1 MAKHILTRLLAGLAA
16 TAMLVPA
23 VNSIP
28 AAERTVAAADDCND
42 DWLHVNDKAQIVD
55 KDGNE
60 VWLTGVNWF
69 GYNVGSQVF
78 DGAWSANV
86 HHCLDLIA
94 DHGFNLLRV
103 PMSTEII
110 LQWKNKK
117 PDPIIKLNEYENP
130 ELTIEG
136 EVGGTPMYSFDI
148 WNKVVEWC
156 KEDGLKIMMDIHC
169 ATSNSAGH
177 NVPLW
182 YDDNY
187 STKDWLDALSWF
199 TDYYKND
206 DTIIAIDLKNE
217 PHGKPEE
224 GKFAKWD
231 DSKDQNN
238 WKYAAEQGAMACLN
252 NNPNLLIMV
261 EGVECY
267 PKFEEG
273 ADWST
278 PSVDYANYD
287 KPSKVWGAWWGA
299 NLRGVKDHPVDIGQY
314 NKQIVY
320 SPHDYGPGVWEQKW
334 FYLDD
339 PNKTFT
345 RQTLLDDY
353 WYGTWAYL
361 VEENMYPLLIGEW
374 GGFVDKEHDTTGE
387 NVHWLTELRDYMIDK
402 HIHHTFWCFNENSSD
417 TGGLVYDNFQKW
429 DDVKYEF
436 VKPALWQT
444 NDGKFISLDHQIP
457 LGTAG
462 NGITL
467 SDYYS
472 GSSTPTTRPTTTTS
486 TGTTTSVTTTSEIT
500 TTTSSSET
508 TTTTTSSDTTT
519 TTSETTTTTTT
530 FTTTSTTT
538 LTHPHYNFNSVISY
552 PTKTVYTEGEK
563 LDVSGFVFAVTSSSG
578 EETTYDYKKA
588 NGEVESK
595 VINKDGNEEYSSK
608 FNTLPAGEYTVKI
621 IFAGLHT
628 QNNVCYGIDCSY
640 KVTIEPKNTNGSG
653 PNDDILWGDAN
664 CDGGIDMADAV
675 LIMQSLANPN
685 KYGVDGSDSKH
696 ITSKGQEQADV
707 DTATKGI
714 TSNDALQIQLFL
726 LGKIKS
732 LVPNG

>member
-1 MAKHILTRLLAGLAA
+1 MIVPIFLLKERDFNMAKHILTRLLAGLAA
-16 TAMLVPA
+16 TVMLVPTL
-23 VNSIP
+23 NNGMS
-28 AAERTVAAADDCND
+28 AEKTVKNAAAADNNGD

-69 GYNVGSQVF
+69 GYNVGSQIF

-117 PDPIIKLNEYENP
+117 PDPMIKLNEYENP

-273 ADWST
+273 ADWTT

-374 GGFVDKEHDTTGE
+374 GGFVDAEHDTTGE

-444 NDGKFISLDHQIP
+444 EGGKFISLDHQIP

-462 NGITL
+462 NGISL

-472 GSSTPTTRPTTTTS
+472 GNTNPTPRTTTTTTTTS
-486 TGTTTSVTTTSEIT
+486 GTTTSTTTS
-500 TTTSSSET
+500 TTSSTSTSKET
-508 TTTTTSSDTTT
+508 TTTTTSTTTTSSTTT
-519 TTSETTTTTTT
+519 TTTTTTTETTTTSTTSQKSEETTTTTT
-530 FTTTSTTT
+530 
-538 LTHPHYNFNSVISY
+538 L
-552 PTKTVYTEGEK
+552 
-563 LDVSGFVFAVTSSSG
+563 SS
-578 EETTYDYKKA
+578 
-588 NGEVESK
+588 
-595 VINKDGNEEYSSK
+595 
-608 FNTLPAGEYTVKI
+608 
-621 IFAGLHT
+621 
-628 QNNVCYGIDCSY
+628 Q
-640 KVTIEPKNTNGSG
+640 GS
-653 PNDDILWGDAN
+653 NDPVAWGDAN
-664 CDGGIDMADAV
+664 CDGQVDMADAV

-685 KYGVDGSDSKH
+685 KYGIGGTDEKA
-696 ITSKGQEQADV
+696 ITEQGKTNADV
-707 DTATKGI
+707 DTSTKGI
-714 TSNDALQIQLFL
+714 TSNDALRIQLYL
-726 LGKIKS
+726 LKKIAT
-732 LVPNG
+732 LDPNA